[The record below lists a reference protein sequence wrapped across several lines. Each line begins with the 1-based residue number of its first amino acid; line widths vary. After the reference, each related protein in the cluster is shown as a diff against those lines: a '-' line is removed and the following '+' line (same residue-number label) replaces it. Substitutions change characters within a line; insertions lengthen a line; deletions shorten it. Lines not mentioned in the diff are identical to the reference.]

1 MPPDQRTLDQLS
13 LTREEYDRI
22 VSLLDREPNEVEL
35 GMFGAMWSEHCGYK
49 NSRPLLKMFPSE
61 GAGVLTKVGEENAG
75 VIDIGDGLCVAFK
88 IESHNHPSAIEP
100 YEGAATGVGGIVRDI
115 FAMGARPVAIL
126 DSLRF
131 GPLQPTPPPEPRPG
145 VPLRA
150 YLPETPPEVAA
161 RNRHLFNGVVAGIGG
176 YGNCLGIPTVGGEV
190 SFSPSY
196 SGNPLVNAMCV
207 GVANIDKLVKARA
220 DGPGN
225 LLLLVGADTGRD
237 GIHGATFASVQLDE
251 SSEERRPAVQV
262 GNPFLEKLLM
272 EACLQLT
279 EEHHDWVVGLQDLGA
294 AGLTSSTV
302 ECAAKAGTGLI
313 IDVAK
318 VPRREAGMTPYEV
331 MLSESQERMLVI
343 VRPEHEPDVRK
354 LFEHWELHCATIGV
368 VTDDGVVRV
377 HDGPAEVAAIPA
389 TLLTEAPTYVREAAK
404 PEWLTELQQVDLTL
418 LPDVGHD
425 AYNGSERATIANDT
439 LLELLA
445 SPEIASKR
453 LVWRQYDHQVGTN
466 TVVGPGSDAAVIRI
480 KGTKKAL
487 AIATDGNAAYTY
499 LDPYMGGAIAVAEAA
514 RNVACTGARPIGMTN
529 CLNFGNPE
537 KPEVYFQ
544 LKEAIR
550 GMADA
555 AKALGIPVISG
566 NVSLY
571 NETNGEAIWP
581 TPVVGMVG
589 LIEDVGLVVPMR
601 FPEPDLGV
609 AMVYGMRD
617 NWESWRYAAALAG
630 SEYVSRKEEMLA
642 GKPDIDLLAETRLQG
657 FLARATERD
666 LLASAHDVG
675 VGGLAVAVSES
686 CIAGGIG
693 ASVADQGERDDI
705 NWFGEPQ
712 STVLI
717 SYVVEE
723 WETILKLAE
732 ETGVGVMDIGTTGG
746 SRLRISPH
754 YVTIDLSLE
763 EAVAAYESGLGRALE
778 GVTANV

>member
-1 MPPDQRTLDQLS
+1 VAPDQRTLDQLS
-13 LTREEYDRI
+13 LTRAEYERI
-22 VSLLDREPNEVEL
+22 IDLLDREPNEVEL

-61 GAGVLTKVGEENAG
+61 GANVLTKVGEENAG

-115 FAMGARPVAIL
+115 FAMGARPIALL

-131 GPLQPTPPPEPRPG
+131 GPLQPTPAPEPAPG

-150 YLPETPPEVAA
+150 YLPETTPEVAA

-176 YGNCLGIPTVGGEV
+176 YGNCIGIPTVGGEV

-207 GVANIDKLVKARA
+207 GLARIDKLVKARA

-272 EACLQLT
+272 EACLELT
-279 EEHHDWVVGLQDLGA
+279 EEHHEWVVGLQDLGA

-343 VRPEHEPDVRK
+343 VEPKHEADVRA
-354 LFEHWELHCATIGV
+354 LFERWDLHCAAIGI
-368 VTDDGVVRV
+368 VTDDGVIRI
-377 HDGPAEVAAIPA
+377 HDNGAEVAAIKA
-389 TLLTEAPTYVREAAK
+389 TLLTDGPTYVRNVLK
-404 PEWLTELQQVDLTL
+404 PAWLTELQQFDFSA
-418 LPDVGHD
+418 LPDVGAG
-425 AYNGSERATIANDT
+425 AYNGTARSHITND
-439 LLELLA
+439 LLLDLLA

-487 AIATDGNAAYTY
+487 AISTDGNAAYTY

-537 KPEVYFQ
+537 KPEVYYQ
-544 LKEAIR
+544 LHEAIR
-550 GMADA
+550 GMSDA

-571 NETNGEAIWP
+571 NESSGEAIWP
-581 TPVVGMVG
+581 TPVAGVVG
-589 LIEDVGLVVPMR
+589 LFEDVDRVVPMGFQEVGDSILLIQTASVR
-601 FPEPDLGV
+601 
-609 AMVYGMRD
+609 
-617 NWESWRYAAALAG
+617 SQLAG
-630 SEYVSRKEEMLA
+630 SEYLRRTGGVIA
-642 GKPDIDLLAETRLQG
+642 GSPSVDLLGEARLLV
-657 FLARATERD
+657 FLAAAAAQGLIR
-666 LLASAHDVG
+666 SAHDVS
-675 VGGLAVAVSES
+675 VGGIAIALSRACLAGDLGAE
-686 CIAGGIG
+686 AAIG
-693 ASVADQGERDDI
+693 DY
-705 NWFGEPQ
+705 FGEQQGQVVLSCAPENEEQLQ
-712 STVLI
+712 S
-717 SYVVEE
+717 
-723 WETILKLAE
+723 LARSGDVSLGC
-732 ETGVGVMDIGTTGG
+732 TRIGMVGGT
-746 SRLRISPH
+746 RLRLGGL
-754 YVTIDLSLE
+754 DLTLDE
-763 EAVAAYESGLGRALE
+763 LREAYESGMARALQ